1 MGADDE
7 LGPAASDD
15 TATGVPTIAVVPK
28 GATGKAA
35 AKTEADA
42 DEESSAPRITVT
54 GGQRGPVKTARV
66 EWLSGPFEGT
76 WMKSQVNPRRKVFGE
91 IASGDD
97 ERQDKAVAGIILDH
111 NFTDV
116 ETSEPLPT
124 PMTAEGLGLL
134 PMDQYAAVIQA
145 AVKAIQRGSALPKS
159 D

>member
-1 MGADDE
+1 MATDDE
-7 LGPAASDD
+7 LETVASVDAA
-15 TATGVPTIAVVPK
+15 AGGPTIAVVPK
-28 GATGKAA
+28 GAAGKAA
-35 AKTEADA
+35 AKAEPDA
-42 DEESSAPRITVT
+42 DDETSAPRITVT

-116 ETSEPLPT
+116 ETAEPLPV